1 MGKRERARKIDW
13 GRGKRKRKN
22 DCLCAVAGDVFEASA
37 GVPITGREE
46 MFK

>member
-1 MGKRERARKIDW
+1 MGKRERARNIGEREEGEK
-13 GRGKRKRKN
+13 KR
-22 DCLCAVAGDVFEASA
+22 LFVCAVAGDVFEASA